1 MGPFYRAWTLLK
13 YFDVTPGKP
22 KTVEMVD
29 TKSFGRLPKYD
40 EQGRRLSFDSIHARK
55 LFDDAKPFY
64 IPLRSE
70 RMRQMDLG
78 QFHEDFPSPY
88 GPVRWYH
95 GTDERSAK
103 RIKDA
108 PHSRWQ
114 GILPHDETAH
124 PTFEGESEFGGTPTT
139 SVAQSKEGAQM
150 YAIPAMFG
158 IRGTAEEL
166 GLTERAPDNPNWDE
180 YTTFDA
186 IPPERL
192 VRIQ

>member
-1 MGPFYRAWTLLK
+1 MKAFDQAWTLLK

-29 TKSFGRLPKYD
+29 TKALGRLPKYD
-40 EQGRRLSFDSIHARK
+40 EMGRRLSFPSIHMRGVK
-55 LFDDAKPFY
+55 EPFY
-64 IPLRSE
+64 TPLRSE

-95 GTDERSAK
+95 GTDERSAE

-108 PHSRWQ
+108 PHSKWQ
-114 GILPHDETAH
+114 GLLPHDETAH
-124 PTFEGESEFGGTPTT
+124 PWWEGESEFGGTPTT
-139 SVAQSKEGAQM
+139 SVAQSKEGAQG
-150 YAIPAMFG
+150 YATPAMFG

-166 GLTERAPDNPNWDE
+166 GLTERYPDNLNWDE
-180 YTTFDA
+180 HTTFDT

>member
-1 MGPFYRAWTLLK
+1 MSPFDQAWTLLK

-29 TKSFGRLPKYD
+29 TKSFGRIPKYD
-40 EQGRRLSFDSIHARK
+40 EQGRRLSHPSINFRAFH
-55 LFDDAKPFY
+55 DDAEPFY
-64 IPLRSE
+64 VPLRSE

-95 GTDERSAK
+95 GTDEGSAK

-108 PHSRWQ
+108 PHSNWQ

-124 PTFEGESEFGGTPTT
+124 PWWEGESEFGGEPTT
-139 SVAQSKEGAQM
+139 SVAQSKEGAQG
-150 YAIPAMFG
+150 YSIPAMFG

-166 GLTERAPDNPNWDE
+166 GLTERYPDNPNWDE
-180 YTTFDA
+180 YTTFDT

>member
-1 MGPFYRAWTLLK
+1 MKPFDQAWTLLK

-22 KTVEMVD
+22 RVEMVD

-40 EQGRRLSFDSIHARK
+40 EQGRKLSHQSINMRRV
-55 LFDDAKPFY
+55 LNEKPFY
-64 IPLRSE
+64 TPLRSE
-70 RMRQMDLG
+70 RGFQMDLG

-108 PHSRWQ
+108 PHSIWQ
-114 GILPHDETAH
+114 GILPHDETTH
-124 PTFEGESEFGGTPTT
+124 PTFEGKSEFGGEPTT

-166 GLTERAPDNPNWDE
+166 GLTERAPDNPYWGDE
-180 YTTFDA
+180 WTTFDK

-192 VRIQ
+192 VRVQ

>member
-1 MGPFYRAWTLLK
+1 MKPFDQAWALLK

-29 TKSFGRLPKYD
+29 TKAFGRLPKYD
-40 EQGRRLSFDSIHARK
+40 EMGRRLSFPSIRMRG
-55 LFDDAKPFY
+55 AKEPFY
-64 IPLRSE
+64 TPLRSE

-95 GTDERSAK
+95 GTGERAANRRK
-103 RIKDA
+103 AA
-108 PHSRWQ
+108 PHSDWQ

-124 PTFEGESEFGGTPTT
+124 PMWEGESEFGGTPTT
-139 SVAQSKEGAQM
+139 SVAEDKMNAEVFADP
-150 YAIPAMFG
+150 AIFG

-166 GLTERAPDNPNWDE
+166 GLTERYPDNPNWDE
-180 YTTFDA
+180 WTTFDT